1 MHVNTLNTVEFY
13 LHALADANELCPKKG
28 HSSSIGIVKSYFTRN
43 MQFSRSLVHKKNFE
57 KNDLTK
63 NLEIRILISFKGGRI
78 FLLSE
83 NEIGEKLCVTIILR
97 DFVSNP

>member
-13 LHALADANELCPKKG
+13 LHTIADANELCPEKG

-63 NLEIRILISFKGGRI
+63 FWKLEYLFFSKEEGYLF
-78 FLLSE
+78 
-83 NEIGEKLCVTIILR
+83 
-97 DFVSNP
+97 

>member
-1 MHVNTLNTVEFY
+1 MHVHTLNTVEFY

-63 NLEIRILISFKGGRI
+63 NLEIRILIFFKGGRI
-78 FLLSE
+78 FLFSE

-97 DFVSNP
+97 DFLSNP